1 MIVGGVVEILI
12 QMRDNMVLD
21 QRTDEAVCTA
31 CNILDELPRLEE
43 AEIVREQLRERKK
56 EN

>member
-1 MIVGGVVEILI
+1 MIVGGVVEILM
-12 QMRDNMVLD
+12 QMCDNMVLD
-21 QRTDEAVCTA
+21 QRTDEAVCA
-31 CNILDELPRLEE
+31 VCNILDELPRLEE

>member
-1 MIVGGVVEILI
+1 MIVGEVVEILI

-21 QRTDEAVCTA
+21 RRTDEAVCAA

-43 AEIVREQLRERKK
+43 AEIVREQLKERKK